1 MAPARYSRRAPVRAS
16 RSSRLHGV
24 CMAYAWYMPRGP
36 PACMRPWRVHG
47 VCMAC
52 VHGMCAWR
60 VHGVCTARYVQSM
73 LRHAPAQPRGR
84 HGVHLHQLAGAP
96 RNQRGTST
104 LVALADEVAAAG
116 LNEAVRRVY
125 LSLLVLGEKGEVE
138 LVHPRSDRAEGGGEL
153 QLQGA
158 RVRRRHLAR
167 HTLDALQQVRRL
179 GG

>member
-1 MAPARYSRRAPVRAS
+1 MTC
-16 RSSRLHGV
+16 V
-24 CMAYAWYMPRGP
+24 C
-36 PACMRPWRVHG
+36 VH
-47 VCMAC
+47 VHAHAHVHVHVTCAC
-52 VHGMCAWR
+52 VHG
-60 VHGVCTARYVQSM
+60 VLSLV
-73 LRHAPAQPRGR
+73 PAQPRGG

-125 LSLLVLGEKGEVE
+125 LPLLVLGEKGEVE

>member
-1 MAPARYSRRAPVRAS
+1 MALYVHGM
-16 RSSRLHGV
+16 LHMYMCMCMCMCNMCMCMLHVHVV
-24 CMAYAWYMPRGP
+24 C
-36 PACMRPWRVHG
+36 VHG
-47 VCMAC
+47 VL
-52 VHGMCAWR
+52 
-60 VHGVCTARYVQSM
+60 S
-73 LRHAPAQPRGR
+73 HAPAQPRGG